1 MIITALALTACGTT
15 TQDDVQTLAQPVVEE
30 KINGEKTQE
39 GRKADQPQPIS
50 ADELSED
57 EIAGLLFMREEE
69 KLAHD
74 VYQAMYVLWGMPIFT
89 NIAESELT
97 HTEAV
102 KGLLDG
108 YGIADPAEG
117 LPAGVFSDA
126 NLQALYDQLIAQG
139 QTSLVDA
146 LMVGAAIEEID
157 ILNLQA
163 HLLQTKKADITNV
176 YENLMM
182 GSRNH
187 LRSFVST
194 LGNRGVTYQAQYLD
208 SEAYQEIIST
218 SIESGGQ
225 GASGGSGNGRGRQ

>member
-74 VYQAMYVLWGMPIFT
+74 VYQAMYALWGMPIFA

-102 KGLLDG
+102 KGLLNG
-108 YGIADPAEG
+108 YGIADPAES

-139 QTSLVDA
+139 
-146 LMVGAAIEEID
+146 
-157 ILNLQA
+157 
-163 HLLQTKKADITNV
+163 
-176 YENLMM
+176 
-182 GSRNH
+182 
-187 LRSFVST
+187 
-194 LGNRGVTYQAQYLD
+194 
-208 SEAYQEIIST
+208 
-218 SIESGGQ
+218 
-225 GASGGSGNGRGRQ
+225 

>member
-1 MIITALALTACGTT
+1 
-15 TQDDVQTLAQPVVEE
+15 
-30 KINGEKTQE
+30 
-39 GRKADQPQPIS
+39 
-50 ADELSED
+50 
-57 EIAGLLFMREEE
+57 
-69 KLAHD
+69 
-74 VYQAMYVLWGMPIFT
+74 
-89 NIAESELT
+89 
-97 HTEAV
+97 
-102 KGLLDG
+102 
-108 YGIADPAEG
+108 
-117 LPAGVFSDA
+117 
-126 NLQALYDQLIAQG
+126 
-139 QTSLVDA
+139 
-146 LMVGAAIEEID
+146 MVGAAIEEID
-157 ILNLQA
+157 ILDLQA